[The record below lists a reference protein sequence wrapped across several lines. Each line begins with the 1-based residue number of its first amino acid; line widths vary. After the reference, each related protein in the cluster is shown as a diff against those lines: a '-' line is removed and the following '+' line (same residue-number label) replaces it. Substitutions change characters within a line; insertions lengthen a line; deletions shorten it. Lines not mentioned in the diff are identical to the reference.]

1 MKIFNNE
8 QVLKTFQSELKV
20 KAQPTSVEKEFGVIL
35 NKAVEKKSTAALASM
50 QTTFVNP
57 LPGFQPAPPSPS
69 DHQFTANDIED
80 MINLLDQYRDKLGD
94 PRITMK
100 QIDPVIME
108 MSREM
113 ENLAPVLDSLP
124 AEDGLRNILNQT
136 MVTISL
142 EISKFYRGDYISS

>member
-1 MKIFNNE
+1 M
-8 QVLKTFQSELKV
+8 
-20 KAQPTSVEKEFGVIL
+20 SVEKEFGIIL
-35 NKAVEKKSTAALASM
+35 NKAVEKKTTASLASM

-57 LPGFQPAPPSPS
+57 LPGFQPATLSSS
-69 DHQFTANDIED
+69 DHQFTANNIED
-80 MINLLDQYRDKLGD
+80 MINLLDQYRDKLAN
-94 PRITMK
+94 PHITLK

-113 ENLAPVLDSLP
+113 EKLAPVLDSLP